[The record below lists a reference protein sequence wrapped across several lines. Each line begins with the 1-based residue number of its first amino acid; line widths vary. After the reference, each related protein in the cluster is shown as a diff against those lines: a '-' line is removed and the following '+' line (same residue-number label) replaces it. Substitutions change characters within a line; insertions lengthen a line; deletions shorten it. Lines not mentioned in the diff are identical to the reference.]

1 MGVISRI
8 IGYPLGWVIWLA
20 YKLCGSYALSIVIF
34 TLFTKLILF
43 PISVKTQKSSAA
55 MTALGPKLEQ
65 LKKKYANNQQKLQ
78 EATMELYAEENIN
91 PMSSC
96 TPLLIQLPILYG
108 IFDVVYRP
116 ITHILR
122 VSSDVIDQAT
132 EICRNLVGY
141 GDQTYFKSRPE
152 LYIIQAIHDPAVS
165 SQFADLPDGFYDTV
179 RNFDNNLFGII
190 DLGVTPTFHPENGWD
205 AGSVGL
211 IIIPIVC
218 GIVQLLSTFIMT
230 RRQKKTNPAQASQMA
245 SMNMMNYF
253 FCIMFVAMA
262 FASPAA
268 IGFYWAVSGVLQ
280 LISSA
285 VLNKI
290 YTPEY
295 VAKLLEK
302 DKKKKKAKKKVDM
315 MQRYQQLL
323 AEQNGT
329 AAASSA
335 NKNGVAGAKLS
346 DDDGFD
352 IKLSKSQQKDIQSKL
367 ISENRKKV
375 EDKYR
380 DEELTEEENRLLE
393 EARRRQAEKY
403 GDN

>member
-1 MGVISRI
+1 MGIISRI

-34 TLFTKLILF
+34 TLFTKIILF

-55 MTALGPKLEQ
+55 MTALTPKLEQ
-65 LKKKYANNQQKLQ
+65 IKKKYANNQQKLQ

-122 VSSDVIDQAT
+122 ISSSVIEQAT
-132 EICRNLVGY
+132 EICKNIAGY
-141 GDQTYFKSRPE
+141 GDQTYFNSRPE

-165 SQFADLPDGFYDTV
+165 DQFAALPDGFYETV
-179 RNFDNNLFGII
+179 KNFDNTLFGVV
-190 DLGVTPTFHPENGWD
+190 DLNLTPTFHPENGWD
-205 AGSVGL
+205 AGAIGL
-211 IIIPIVC
+211 VLIPIIC
-218 GIVQLLSTFIMT
+218 GVVQLLSTVIMT
-230 RRQKKTNPAQASQMA
+230 RRQKKSNPAQASQMA
-245 SMNMMNYF
+245 SMNIMNYVM
-253 FCIMFVAMA
+253 CIMFVAMA

-268 IGFYWAVSGVLQ
+268 IGFYWAVSGILS

-285 VLNKI
+285 ILNKV

-302 DKKKKKAKKKVDM
+302 DKKKKKAKKKMDM

-329 AAASSA
+329 AGNTA
-335 NKNGVAGAKLS
+335 NKSGVAGAKLS
-346 DDDGFD
+346 DDDGVED
-352 IKLSKSQQKDIQSKL
+352 VKLSKSQQKDIQSK
-367 ISENRKKV
+367 IIAEKRKRV
-375 EDKYR
+375 EDKYK